1 MCSPVQRDCDHSC
14 SGKFRRDRREISG
27 TVRGTQLM
35 PVTLAVFGN
44 QQFRREHNCGGNTW
58 TGIRRLV
65 GRPVPAIFAQTRS
78 GSQRRGRSFGAP
90 SWNAAEPAIGR
101 AVAEKAI
108 GVGNKENVMSS
119 SEGPERRPVI
129 PARQARQGVTGHNV
143 RFVLGFSIAAVVIV
157 FAIIWIVYF
166 T

>member
-1 MCSPVQRDCDHSC
+1 MCSQAQRGCDHPC

-27 TVRGTQLM
+27 TVRGTQFM

-44 QQFRREHNCGGNTW
+44 QQFWSEHNCRGNTW

-65 GRPVPAIFAQTRS
+65 GRPVPAIFVQTRS

-108 GVGNKENVMSS
+108 GVGNEENRLFCVSAHQSMLFHCAPPISTETRNRS
-119 SEGPERRPVI
+119 PR
-129 PARQARQGVTGHNV
+129 
-143 RFVLGFSIAAVVIV
+143 L
-157 FAIIWIVYF
+157 
-166 T
+166 